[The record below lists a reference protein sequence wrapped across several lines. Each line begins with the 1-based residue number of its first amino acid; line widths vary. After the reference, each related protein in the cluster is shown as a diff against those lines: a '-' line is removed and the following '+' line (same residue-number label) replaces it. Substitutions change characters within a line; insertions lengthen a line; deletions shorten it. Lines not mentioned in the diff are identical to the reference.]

1 MSIISICPLSKSAV
15 PDAIS
20 TKLTAIAIKKYAKQ
34 KYQNSLLDALP
45 VKLFQFF
52 KTEMTASF
60 IFMMYHPGKSERS
73 IVMGMPNISLR

>member
-1 MSIISICPLSKSAV
+1 MGANVIAAASN
-15 PDAIS
+15 D
-20 TKLTAIAIKKYAKQ
+20 TKLTAIAINKYAKQ

-73 IVMGMPNISLR
+73 IVMGMPNILWR